1 MIYFLYQLNEL
12 VSMLEKLFGSK
23 TRVSLLKLF
32 CLNPGKQFYVREI
45 ERKTNCSYISVSNEL
60 KNLQEF
66 GLLKSKL
73 NGNQKNFWIDE
84 QFLLYEDLQ
93 KIILKTEGV
102 TKTIMDKF
110 PALKNV
116 DFLFIYGSFASGK
129 AEVQSDLDLFIVGT
143 AGYDDLIDIIVKNEK
158 EIGRPINFTIYKPE
172 DLVTRIKNQDS
183 FILNV
188 VKEPKIMLIGDENE
202 FKALGT

>member
-1 MIYFLYQLNEL
+1 
-12 VSMLEKLFGSK
+12 MLEKLFGSK
-23 TRVSLLKLF
+23 ARVSLLTLF

-45 ERKTNCSYISVSNEL
+45 ERKTHLSYISVSNEL

-66 GLLKSKL
+66 GLLKSKF

-84 QFLLYEDLQ
+84 HFVLYEELQ

-102 TKTIMDKF
+102 TKTIMDTF
-110 PALKNV
+110 SSLKNV

-129 AEVQSDLDLFIVGT
+129 ANVQSDLDVFIVGN
-143 AGYDDLIDIIVKNEK
+143 AGYDEVIDIIVKNEK
-158 EIGRPINFTIYKPE
+158 ETGRQINFTMYKQE
-172 DLVTRIKNQDS
+172 DLLSRIKNQDS
-183 FILNV
+183 FIMNV
-188 VKEPKIMLIGDENE
+188 VNEPKIMLIGSENE